1 MLDADGDE
9 RISFEEFDANLNPE
23 QRTLIEAKL
32 NEDGVMRSLYVP
44 PEKWNDTRTLA
55 EPNGSRRSCWMQQSG
70 NALRQMRF

>member
-1 MLDADGDE
+1 M
-9 RISFEEFDANLNPE
+9 

-55 EPNGSRRSCWMQQSG
+55 ELQWEQKVMLDAQQSG
-70 NALRQMRF
+70 NALRQNEILSKELGKQ